1 MTNVFDYIRRQA
13 ERLYHQGRVRTSE
26 TYIATCHSLH
36 HFLGSGQLSFPQ
48 MDAQL
53 MEAYEAWLRQ
63 RGLSR
68 NSSSFYLRVLRR
80 IYKMAVED
88 GLAVGTNPFRM
99 VYTGVDKTARRAIP
113 ISRIR
118 AIRDLVLPEGGS
130 LAYAR
135 DLFLLSFYLRGMSF
149 VDMAFLRR
157 KDLRHGFVTYKR
169 RKTGQQLSIRWER
182 AMQDIIDRNPSY
194 PTGYLLP
201 IIQREDGSERRQY
214 LNRMLIVNRKLKTI
228 ARMTHVA
235 TPLTMYVARH
245 SWASIAHSRQIPM
258 SVISEALGH
267 DSEATTRIYLASIQ
281 SNMIDDANRR
291 IIQAI
296 IRGVSEH

>member
-1 MTNVFDYIRRQA
+1 MAAYHSLRVFLKD
-13 ERLYHQGRVRTSE
+13 ERLAFQ
-26 TYIATCHSLH
+26 
-36 HFLGSGQLSFPQ
+36 Q
-48 MDAQL
+48 MDARL
-53 MEAYEAWLRQ
+53 MGAYETWLRQ
-63 RGLSR
+63 RGVSR

-80 IYKMAVED
+80 IYNMAVED
-88 GLAVGTNPFRM
+88 GLAVQQNPFHAL
-99 VYTGVDKTARRAIP
+99 YTGVDKTVKRAIP
-113 ISRIR
+113 LSRIR

-149 VDMAFLRR
+149 VDMAFLQR
-157 KDLRHGFVTYKR
+157 KDLRHGFVIYKR

-182 AMQDIIDRNPSY
+182 AMQDIIDRNPAY
-194 PTGYLLP
+194 PTRYLLP

-245 SWASIAHSRQIPM
+245 SWASIAHSRKIPI

-267 DSEATTRIYLASIQ
+267 DSEATTRIYLESVQ

-296 IRGVSEH
+296 IRGGAEH